1 MMANTWFAKSALNS
15 RAGCNTG
22 HICLQF
28 SHGILCLYC
37 NPIFGSWFTTGN
49 RVLGIKMLN
58 QMFEREREERWA
70 IVCLWPISIL
80 TLLLSH
86 CGYIYRYVTARG
98 VNLEQNIMKSKHT
111 LTSIETIL
119 IFPQDISV
127 STFPKSLHYPHEIKF
142 VGNAS
147 DRKWRWNVLSYQA
160 HTNTKRSLVT
170 WSFLLGPRTP
180 FPLPTTPHSYPNPL
194 PPRHTQLHF
203 KDQRNTRASFN
214 EIINSIRSQLSYIW
228 LLSMLLLLP

>member
-58 QMFEREREERWA
+58 QKFEREREEWWA

-119 IFPQDISV
+119 IFPQK
-127 STFPKSLHYPHEIKF
+127 TFRCQRFPKASIIPMKSNLSETQATASEGGTFFHIRRTRTQKDLSSLGASYWDLGLPSPYPPH
-142 VGNAS
+142 
-147 DRKWRWNVLSYQA
+147 
-160 HTNTKRSLVT
+160 
-170 WSFLLGPRTP
+170 PTP
-180 FPLPTTPHSYPNPL
+180 TPTPYP
-194 PPRHTQLHF
+194 Q
-203 KDQRNTRASFN
+203 DTR
-214 EIINSIRSQLSYIW
+214 NSISRISATPAQASTR
-228 LLSMLLLLP
+228 